1 MGRPSQAL
9 DRIGID
15 GVEHAVGSGPAHYKS
30 HAGVFFESKAA
41 IFLFCRKTQLTR
53 LIRHAHR
60 FFYCVGTIG
69 RFLRDLKD
77 GPIEGDGIIV
87 GHRTLF
93 FKAQRLIDRLGMD
106 LSPGGLGEFTVVLA
120 EVAIEHG
127 LGLGKCFGFG
137 QSQFTGQSVLES
149 SPQSY
154 VAVNPCQIHVATTK
168 KTFCC

>member
-1 MGRPSQAL
+1 MRAFFWSQ
-9 DRIGID
+9 RRR
-15 GVEHAVGSGPAHYKS
+15 
-30 HAGVFFESKAA
+30 F
-41 IFLFCRKTQLTR
+41 FLFCRKTPLTR
-53 LIRHAHR
+53 PIRHAHR

-93 FKAQRLIDRLGMD
+93 FKAQRLIDLLGMD
-106 LSPGGLGEFTVVLA
+106 LSPSGLCLSGLGEFTVVLA

-154 VAVNPCQIHVATTK
+154 VAVNPCQIHVAATAPK
-168 KTFCC
+168 FQC